1 MEKVIEKMLSDDFS
15 NQPDSMRNIAMQNTA
30 DVMKLLFGT
39 TDINK
44 FETAYAKKIIKGLA
58 ETLYIAIAIRTIES
72 SCADIIISW
81 NDYISNGE
89 RLFPS
94 VLAEQIFLM
103 MKAFDIAYYHKS
115 IMEDIPTTRGI
126 DCSVRVLQTEY
137 KVKLSFRWV
146 TNKELRKYL
155 KKVPESVVE
164 SVEQCAICRE
174 IKPWPFLYF

>member
-1 MEKVIEKMLSDDFS
+1 M
-15 NQPDSMRNIAMQNTA
+15 
-30 DVMKLLFGT
+30 
-39 TDINK
+39 
-44 FETAYAKKIIKGLA
+44 
-58 ETLYIAIAIRTIES
+58 RTIES

-146 TNKELRKYL
+146 TKELRKYL

-174 IKPWPFLYF
+174 IKPFFIFKFCSNCKKERYCSKECQIKHWKAGHKLECKTA